1 MSNTNTNAVQQVAPI
16 VYRCDGCGVA
26 HRTAP
31 AAVAGR
37 SEDDRLF
44 QFCRLCDQRRNEH
57 RARLE
62 RRREAL
68 ADELDRAQTAAFDVG
83 ALKRSPWYIDRATLL
98 RATDRDIALC
108 GE

>member
-1 MSNTNTNAVQQVAPI
+1 MNNEQPNAAQQVAPI

-31 AAVAGR
+31 AAVAAR

-44 QFCRLCDQRRNEH
+44 RFCRLCERQRNEY
-57 RARLE
+57 RAQLY
-62 RRREAL
+62 RRRDAI

-83 ALKRSPWYIDRATLL
+83 ALKRSAWYIDRATLL